1 MTSGAVGTASRAGWF
16 WWVAIGAAGCNSG
29 TKPTTAEGTA
39 TMTQPKDAGPT
50 PPLAVRE
57 GDRIVPAPAA
67 DDEVAR
73 GYPQWA
79 DKGAVH
85 DGARLTVM
93 ARTLAAT
100 VGEPV
105 RIIHVAEVTTP
116 GRSVYVMGPK
126 PIHGEH
132 VDDALVTPPAPATGD
147 PLAPTGVYDG
157 RVQPSPA
164 IDPNYEITT
173 YTFETPGAHTVYW
186 QLGPLRSNTL
196 KFDVAPGT

>member
-1 MTSGAVGTASRAGWF
+1 MTSGAVTAAAWARWI
-16 WWVAIGAAGCNSG
+16 WWIAVGAAGCNSG

-39 TMTQPKDAGPT
+39 IMTQPKDAGT
-50 PPLAVRE
+50 TGLAVRE

-67 DDEVAR
+67 DEAVAR

-93 ARTLAAT
+93 TGRLATT

-126 PIHGEH
+126 PILGEH
-132 VDDALVTPPAPATGD
+132 VDGTLVTPSAPATGD

-164 IDPNYEITT
+164 VDHNYEITT
-173 YTFETPGAHTVYW
+173 YTFDTPGAHTVYW
-186 QLGPLRSNTL
+186 QMGPLRSNTL
-196 KFDVAPGT
+196 TFDVAPRT